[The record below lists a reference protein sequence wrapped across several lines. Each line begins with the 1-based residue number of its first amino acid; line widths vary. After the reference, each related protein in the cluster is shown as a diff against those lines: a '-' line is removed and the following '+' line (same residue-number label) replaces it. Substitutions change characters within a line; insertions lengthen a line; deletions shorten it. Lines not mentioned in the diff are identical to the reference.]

1 MKKKLKSIIKG
12 IFNRHYYSN
21 NSYAQEGED
30 LIIDRLLEK
39 KNKGFYLEV
48 GCHHPFRFSN
58 TYFFYKKGWSGL
70 CIDPLPGVGEEFS
83 RWRKRDIIIEKGVSS
98 TEGHLIYYMFNDP
111 ALNTFDEALAKKRDG
126 FHGYRLIEKRKI
138 QVSPL
143 SSIIEDSGYNGKI
156 DFLSVDVEGLD
167 LEVLQSN
174 NWEKYRPK
182 IVVAESLSQEVV
194 FFKDRIY
201 QYLQDLGYKFYAKTG
216 NSLIFI
222 DARG

>member
-30 LIIDRLLEK
+30 LIVDRILEG

-58 TYFFYKKGWSGL
+58 TYFFYKKGWNGL

-83 RWRKRDIIIEKGVSS
+83 RWRKRDTIIEKGVSS

-126 FHGYRLIEKRKI
+126 LYGYRLIEKRTI

-167 LEVLQSN
+167 IEVLQSN

-182 IVVAESLSQEVV
+182 IVIAESLSQEVV

-201 QYLQDLGYKFYAKTG
+201 QYLQELGYKFYAKTG

>member
-1 MKKKLKSIIKG
+1 M
-12 IFNRHYYSN
+12 
-21 NSYAQEGED
+21 
-30 LIIDRLLEK
+30 
-39 KNKGFYLEV
+39 
-48 GCHHPFRFSN
+48 
-58 TYFFYKKGWSGL
+58 
-70 CIDPLPGVGEEFS
+70 
-83 RWRKRDIIIEKGVSS
+83 
-98 TEGHLIYYMFNDP
+98 YYMFNDP

-201 QYLQDLGYKFYAKTG
+201 QYLQDLDYKFYAKTG